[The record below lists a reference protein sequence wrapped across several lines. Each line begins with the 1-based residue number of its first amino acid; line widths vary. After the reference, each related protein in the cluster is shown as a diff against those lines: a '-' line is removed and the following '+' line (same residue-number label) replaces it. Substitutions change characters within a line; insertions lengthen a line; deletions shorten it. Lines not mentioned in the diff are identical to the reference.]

1 MTIYSIIA
9 AALQQRRCS
18 AKQNSVTI
26 LKTLGQPA
34 RFKLFSFLVFPFML
48 YTNED

>member
-9 AALQQRRCS
+9 AALRQWRCS

-34 RFKLFSFLVFPFML
+34 WFKLFSLLVFPFMF
-48 YTNED
+48 YPNKD